1 MISPSHFFLF
11 LILFHT
17 FTLSHCPH
25 QNTKQ
30 WFNPAKFFCWFS
42 LLFHTVCAPIFFVL
56 PSLSLFL
63 FVCIYHSAAP
73 NLFKFMARHSTLIHM
88 QQKYLSRWHAS
99 ISGWSPF
106 TPKSSCRTHRQS
118 VIRRLDSSVTNA
130 VVTILG
136 ITKNPSLLM
145 FDIAFLIH
153 TPIPNQRGN
162 QKMDQRVFILLV
174 PLPIHSW

>member
-1 MISPSHFFLF
+1 MSIYLKVTHPGSNQVDSPSS
-11 LILFHT
+11 
-17 FTLSHCPH
+17 FTLSHCLC
-25 QNTKQ
+25 T
-30 WFNPAKFFCWFS
+30 F
-42 LLFHTVCAPIFFVL
+42 FFVL